1 MLSSD
6 ESGIQKERYSRPFL
20 KKLGDLFWNVPGK
33 RHKLFHPALI
43 MYFLIL
49 AWYSY
54 LLLVP
59 YNARLSPSDYLVYT
73 RLAATDSPERFG
85 RAGCERLSVL
95 LPIRLLILVF
105 DLSPAEAG
113 KIVTLAIEL
122 LLVLMAMLFC
132 HRLGGVIAGILAGCL
147 LSCTTFTLLTT
158 DIRADHFA
166 VLFLVVAF
174 LLSSESN
181 RGSPRMKSVFIFLTG
196 VALTLLSASKPNFIM
211 FIPLF
216 ALPLVIS
223 RQWSRLLV
231 LFSGVLAG
239 GVFLAALFVSLYP
252 KEIWGSYFRLLSI
265 SFSVY
270 STPHKI
276 TYSVYWYRILL
287 NPKFYVLP
295 LFIMP
300 LFRYSYRTRG
310 VRECFISSLLYF
322 FSLMALSGISA
333 RMVPSDWYSLC
344 MVIPLVMG
352 SALVIAKKVNFHTE
366 GFGKLLFLGFA
377 VVGIFI
383 ISAHVGINQ
392 SDYITNV
399 DDRISAIMYM
409 MTPLFGIAFGAWLVA
424 FNGRWLAGAL
434 MVALLAIPQTLLI
447 NAHSHRRFELEVRKF
462 NDQFYSFTDRI
473 PTRYLEKEPVLISLK
488 EAPLGEKWY
497 ERYTPVWRYT
507 MILHSRRYPIP
518 KIGIFIDQMKDVG
531 EVLKGS
537 YYKSVITDDP
547 GMIMEMCPV
556 SYVQAIEGPD
566 LKSKIVPL
574 FYLEPA
580 ESSAE
585 LTPDYES
592 QSFNWKGPE
601 SDYESQSFSWKGPDT
616 IDMEDLARVAPPLMI
631 SGSSGDFIFK
641 RVSYNGVPVI
651 RIEPSV
657 KDIDGKEQGKQ
668 IQFGYWLGRNG
679 LDLSCRPGQEIVLS
693 LYVRLSDETTKR
705 AEVFVQDKAEYW
717 ERSSFTVQST
727 AWRHYVVSKRIR
739 KDARDV
745 FLGVYWEPNREE
757 EWLEIKDI
765 SIFVEDA
772 DKPEGLIR

>member
-85 RAGCERLSVL
+85 RVGCERLSVL
-95 LPIRLLILVF
+95 LPIRLLIFVF

-113 KIVTLAIEL
+113 KIVTLAVEL

-132 HRLGGVIAGILAGCL
+132 HRLGGSIAGILVGCL

-181 RGSPRMKSVFIFLTG
+181 RGSPRMKFVFIFLTG

-223 RQWSRLLV
+223 RQWSRLRV
-231 LFSGVLAG
+231 LFLGVLAG
-239 GVFLAALFVSLYP
+239 GVFLAALLVSLYP

-270 STPHKI
+270 NTPESI

-295 LFIMP
+295 LYIMP

-344 MVIPLVMG
+344 IVIPLVMG
-352 SALVIAKKVNFHTE
+352 SALVIAKKANFHTE

-392 SDYITNV
+392 SDYMTNV
-399 DDRISAIMYM
+399 DDRIPAIMYM
-409 MTPLFGIAFGAWLVA
+409 MTPLLGIAFGAWLVA
-424 FNGRWLAGAL
+424 FNGRRLAGAL
-434 MVALLAIPQTLLI
+434 MIALLAIPQTLLI

-497 ERYTPVWRYT
+497 ERYSPAWRYA

-518 KIGIFIDQMKDVG
+518 KVGIFIDQMKDVG
-531 EVLKGS
+531 EALKGS
-537 YYKSVITDDP
+537 FYKSVITDDP
-547 GMIMEMCPV
+547 GMIMEMCPM
-556 SYVQAIEGPD
+556 SYVRAIVGPD

-592 QSFNWKGPE
+592 H
-601 SDYESQSFSWKGPDT
+601 SFSWKGPDT
-616 IDMEDLARVAPPLMI
+616 IEMEDLARVAPPLMI
-631 SGSSGDFIFK
+631 SGSYGDFIFK
-641 RVSYNGVPVI
+641 HVPYNGGHVI

-657 KDIDGKEQGKQ
+657 KDIDGKEHRKQ
-668 IQFGYWLGRNG
+668 IQFGYWQGRNG
-679 LDLSCRPGQEIVLS
+679 FDLSFRPGQEIVLS

-705 AEVFVQDKAEYW
+705 AEVFVQDKAKYW
-717 ERSSFTVQST
+717 ERSRFTVQGT

-765 SIFVEDA
+765 RIFVEDT
-772 DKPEGLIR
+772 D